1 MTETLLQIAPFV
13 TAHHFSSS
21 LQIRII
27 GSYGAR
33 TRHDLPDVIDLA
45 AMGKF
50 DVAAPVTRRYALE
63 DAGEAYAALDRG
75 EIDGRAIV
83 VMD

>member
-1 MTETLLQIAPFV
+1 MTPSLCL
-13 TAHHFSSS
+13 

-50 DVAAPVTRRYALE
+50 DVAAPVSRRYTLDTAA
-63 DAGEAYAALDRG
+63 DAYAALDRG

-83 VMD
+83 LMD